1 MALHTVKALVCPTTA
16 KPILLPAEI
25 LQLIAH
31 HLQDNRQALYACL
44 LVSRAWSQ
52 AAVEYLYKAE
62 HLMTDYEFK
71 SIPTLLTP
79 VLSLEALTLEN
90 ENHSSN
96 GSRPKTSVGVAIAVP
111 NKDLVGTSS
120 AGASKN
126 ARYLRDD
133 LPSEV
138 ISQLLLRRTLDSSLL
153 HDASCSYDYLS
164 YLNKISCP
172 WFLDLIQDWGTF
184 CKDWRGHRSRP
195 DGLGLPQGP
204 TETVPSPA
212 REEHC
217 FNRLVRKVSK
227 RCLSVDEF
235 RSSTLVQPET
245 LIYAIRHFKNLTW
258 IDLKDSQDLN
268 NQVFEALAS
277 TVRSLAYIRLPGSK
291 MENVSS
297 QAVTDV
303 ILAQEKDSLC
313 QFKVTHGSNIF
324 EDDLIL
330 QAIGSRH
337 ARSMKRLTLALCD
350 LEHSGLQDHVPHC
363 TQLVSLNLEYS
374 SGVTNDVVLPIL
386 DVCRHLVKL
395 DLTET
400 ECTQL
405 TIQGLSTASDSSSPT
420 ARRFEGLTRL
430 ILNNMDAPFTT
441 NVFLPLAEACP
452 NLEELHMNS
461 ILADSFQ
468 DFSLFLAKTPKLM
481 DLDIGNVFPE
491 FTDANLSHLV
501 DALPRLRWLS
511 IANTQITNA
520 SLVYLAE
527 RAVNLCDLCIL
538 GCDQVTKTGL
548 LEFLDRIVNKTGFR
562 RLDITYCRLEEA
574 AVADIRER
582 AKLMAME
589 LGTAD
594 VVEVEGDEQFADSL
608 VQDEEGER
616 EDGQDEEE
624 EELEFDNDGNI
635 SVGTLLDLEDLLLDS
650 DEFVPSL
657 AIEVAV
663 AAAPHVETAHG
674 HVLEDLDTSDEDS
687 LILDTTQESEE
698 EELSDFSDAFSDADD
713 ADSDDEHY
721 GLVPV

>member
-1 MALHTVKALVCPTTA
+1 MK
-16 KPILLPAEI
+16 I

-31 HLQDNRQALYACL
+31 HLQDNRRALYACL

-52 AAVEYLYKAE
+52 AAVEFLYKAE
-62 HLMTDYEFK
+62 HLMTDYEFR
-71 SIPTLLTP
+71 SISTLAIP
-79 VLSLEALTLEN
+79 VLSLEGLALEDEN
-90 ENHSSN
+90 YSSN
-96 GSRPKTSVGVAIAVP
+96 GSRPKSSAAATIALS
-111 NKDLVGTSS
+111 NKDLAGTSS

-126 ARYLRDD
+126 ARYTRDD

-138 ISQLLLRRTLDSSLL
+138 VSLLLLRRTLDASLL

-172 WFLDLIQDWGTF
+172 WFMDLIQDWGTF
-184 CKDWRGHRSRP
+184 CNDWRGHCSRR
-195 DGLGLPQGP
+195 DGLDLPQGI

-227 RCLSVDEF
+227 RCLFVDEF

-245 LIYAIRHFKNLTW
+245 LVYAIRHFRNLTW
-258 IDLKDSQDLN
+258 IDLKDSQDLDN
-268 NQVFEALAS
+268 RVFEALAS
-277 TVRSLAYIRLPGSK
+277 TVRSLAYIRLPGSR

-313 QFKVTHGSNIF
+313 QFKIMQGSNIF

-337 ARSMKRLTLALCD
+337 GRSMKRLTLAICD

-386 DVCRHLVKL
+386 DSCRQLSKL

-400 ECTQL
+400 ECTQM

-420 ARRFEGLTRL
+420 ARRFEGLKRL

-441 NVFLPLAEACP
+441 NVFLPLADACP

-501 DALPRLRWLS
+501 DALPDLRWLS

-527 RAVNLCDLCIL
+527 RALNLCDLCIL
-538 GCDQVTKTGL
+538 GCDQVTKAGL
-548 LEFLDRIVNKTGFR
+548 LEFLDRMANKAGFR

-589 LGTAD
+589 LGIAD
-594 VVEVEGDEQFADSL
+594 VVDVEGDEQFADSL
-608 VQDEEGER
+608 LQDEEGER
-616 EDGQDEEE
+616 EEEE
-624 EELEFDNDGNI
+624 EEEEEQEFDDND
-635 SVGTLLDLEDLLLDS
+635 SVSFDFEDLLVFQDHMDQPLELSVAGAAEPHAELAPEVVDS
-650 DEFVPSL
+650 PEGLHS
-657 AIEVAV
+657 
-663 AAAPHVETAHG
+663 
-674 HVLEDLDTSDEDS
+674 SDADN
-687 LILDTTQESEE
+687 LILDATQESEG
-698 EELSDFSDAFSDADD
+698 EELSDFSDAFSDSDDDAGADD
-713 ADSDDEHY
+713 EC
-721 GLVPV
+721 L

>member
-1 MALHTVKALVCPTTA
+1 MALHAVHALACPTTA
-16 KPILLPAEI
+16 KPSRLPAEI

-31 HLQDNRQALYACL
+31 HLQDNRRALYACL

-71 SIPTLLTP
+71 SISTLSTP
-79 VLSLEALTLEN
+79 VLSLEGLTLED
-90 ENHSSN
+90 ENYSSN
-96 GSRPKTSVGVAIAVP
+96 GSRPKTSVVSH
-111 NKDLVGTSS
+111 KDLTG
-120 AGASKN
+120 GASKT
-126 ARYLRDD
+126 ARHPRDD

-138 ISQLLLRRTLDSSLL
+138 ISQLLLRRTLDASLL

-172 WFLDLIQDWGTF
+172 WFVDLIHDWKTF
-184 CKDWRGHRSRP
+184 CNDWKGHRSRP
-195 DGLGLPQGP
+195 DGLEPLQGP
-204 TETVPSPA
+204 TETVQSPA
-212 REEHC
+212 RVEHC

-235 RSSTLVQPET
+235 RSSNLVQPET

-258 IDLKDSQDLN
+258 IDLKDSQDLDDR
-268 NQVFEALAS
+268 VFEALAS
-277 TVRSLAYIRLPGSK
+277 TVRSLAYIRLPGDK

-297 QAVTDV
+297 QAVTNV
-303 ILAQEKDSLC
+303 ILAQEKDTLC
-313 QFKVTHGSNIF
+313 QFKIMYARNIF

-337 ARSMKRLTLALCD
+337 GRSMKRLTLAICD
-350 LEHSGLQDHVPHC
+350 LEHSGLQEHIPLC

-386 DVCRHLVKL
+386 DTCRQLTKL

-420 ARRFEGLTRL
+420 ARRFEGLKRL

-441 NVFLPLAEACP
+441 NVFLPLADACP

-461 ILADSFQ
+461 ILADSFH

-491 FTDANLSHLV
+491 FTDAHLSQLV
-501 DALPRLRWLS
+501 DALPSLRWLS

-520 SLVYLAE
+520 SLVSLAE
-527 RAVNLCDLCIL
+527 RALHLCDLCIL
-538 GCDQVTKTGL
+538 GCDQVTKSGL
-548 LEFLDRIVNKTGFR
+548 LEFLDRMANKAGFR
-562 RLDITYCRLEEA
+562 RLDITYCRLDEA
-574 AVADIRER
+574 AVADIRDR
-582 AKLMAME
+582 AKLMALE
-589 LGTAD
+589 LGIAD
-594 VVEVEGDEQFADSL
+594 GVEVEGDDQFADSL
-608 VQDEEGER
+608 LQDEEGER
-616 EDGQDEEE
+616 EEEEGDEEDDE
-624 EELEFDNDGNI
+624 QEFYDMDSDST
-635 SVGTLLDLEDLLLDS
+635 SVYLDDLLMDDVLTLDQAS
-650 DEFVPSL
+650 DGAS
-657 AIEVAV
+657 
-663 AAAPHVETAHG
+663 AAPHVEPAQA
-674 HVLEDLDTSDEDS
+674 LEDAREGFYNPDEDR
-687 LILDTTQESEE
+687 LLLDTTQETEA
-698 EELSDFSDAFSDADD
+698 EELSDFSDAFSDSEDDIGPADR
-713 ADSDDEHY
+713 
-721 GLVPV
+721 

>member
-1 MALHTVKALVCPTTA
+1 MTLHSAEALVCPTTA
-16 KPILLPAEI
+16 KPSSLPAEI

-31 HLQDNRQALYACL
+31 HLQDNRRALYACL

-52 AAVEYLYKAE
+52 AAVEFLYKAE
-62 HLMTDYEFK
+62 HLMTDYEFR
-71 SIPTLLTP
+71 SISTLAIP
-79 VLSLEALTLEN
+79 VLSLEGLALED

-96 GSRPKTSVGVAIAVP
+96 GSRPKTSAAATTALS
-111 NKDLVGTSS
+111 NKDLAGTST

-126 ARYLRDD
+126 ARYTRDD

-138 ISQLLLRRTLDSSLL
+138 VSLLLLRRTLDASLL

-172 WFLDLIQDWGTF
+172 WFMDLIQDWGTF
-184 CKDWRGHRSRP
+184 CNDWRGHCSRR
-195 DGLGLPQGP
+195 DGLDLPQGII
-204 TETVPSPA
+204 ETVPSPA

-227 RCLSVDEF
+227 RCLFVDEF

-245 LIYAIRHFKNLTW
+245 LVYAIRHFRNLTW
-258 IDLKDSQDLN
+258 IDLKDSQDLDDR
-268 NQVFEALAS
+268 VFEALAS
-277 TVRSLAYIRLPGSK
+277 TVRSLAYIRLPGSR

-313 QFKVTHGSNIF
+313 QFKIMHGSNIF

-337 ARSMKRLTLALCD
+337 GRSMKRLTLAICD

-374 SGVTNDVVLPIL
+374 SGVTNDVILPIL
-386 DVCRHLVKL
+386 DSCRQLSKL

-400 ECTQL
+400 ECTQM

-420 ARRFEGLTRL
+420 ARRFEGLKRL

-441 NVFLPLAEACP
+441 NVFLPLADACP

-491 FTDANLSHLV
+491 FTDANLSQLV
-501 DALPRLRWLS
+501 DALPDLRWLS

-527 RAVNLCDLCIL
+527 RALNLCDLCIL
-538 GCDQVTKTGL
+538 GCDQVTKAGL
-548 LEFLDRIVNKTGFR
+548 LEFLDRIANKAGFR

-589 LGTAD
+589 LGIAD
-594 VVEVEGDEQFADSL
+594 VVDVEGDEQFADSL
-608 VQDEEGER
+608 LQDEEGER
-616 EDGQDEEE
+616 EEEE
-624 EELEFDNDGNI
+624 EEEEEEDQEFDDND
-635 SVGTLLDLEDLLLDS
+635 SVSFDFEDLPI
-650 DEFVPSL
+650 F
-657 AIEVAV
+657 
-663 AAAPHVETAHG
+663 
-674 HVLEDLDTSDEDS
+674 EDHTSDQPLELSAAGAATPHAEFAPELVDS
-687 LILDTTQESEE
+687 PEGVHSSDADNLNLDATQESER
-698 EELSDFSDAFSDADD
+698 EELSDFSDAFSDSDDD
-713 ADSDDEHY
+713 AGTDDER
-721 GLVPV
+721 L

>member
-1 MALHTVKALVCPTTA
+1 MTLHSAEVLVCPTTA
-16 KPILLPAEI
+16 KPSSLPAEI

-31 HLQDNRQALYACL
+31 HLQDNRRALYACL

-52 AAVEYLYKAE
+52 AAVEFLYKAE
-62 HLMTDYEFK
+62 HLMTDYEFR
-71 SIPTLLTP
+71 SISTLAIP
-79 VLSLEALTLEN
+79 VLSLEGLALEDEN
-90 ENHSSN
+90 YSSN
-96 GSRPKTSVGVAIAVP
+96 GSRPKSSAAATIALS
-111 NKDLVGTSS
+111 NKDLAGTSS

-126 ARYLRDD
+126 ARYTRDD
-133 LPSEV
+133 LPSELV
-138 ISQLLLRRTLDSSLL
+138 SLLLLRRTLDASLL

-172 WFLDLIQDWGTF
+172 WFMDLIQDWGTF
-184 CKDWRGHRSRP
+184 CNDWRGHCSRR
-195 DGLGLPQGP
+195 DGLDLPQGI

-227 RCLSVDEF
+227 RCLFVDEF
-235 RSSTLVQPET
+235 RSSTMVQPET
-245 LIYAIRHFKNLTW
+245 LVYAIRHFRNLTW
-258 IDLKDSQDLN
+258 IDLKDSQDLDN
-268 NQVFEALAS
+268 RVFEALAS
-277 TVRSLAYIRLPGSK
+277 TVRSLAYIRLPGSR

-313 QFKVTHGSNIF
+313 QFKIMQGSNIF

-337 ARSMKRLTLALCD
+337 GRSMKRLTLAICD

-386 DVCRHLVKL
+386 DSCRQLSKL

-400 ECTQL
+400 ECTQM

-420 ARRFEGLTRL
+420 ARRFEGLKRL

-441 NVFLPLAEACP
+441 NVFLPLADACP

-491 FTDANLSHLV
+491 FTDTNLSHLV
-501 DALPRLRWLS
+501 DALPDLRWLS

-527 RAVNLCDLCIL
+527 RALNLCDLCIL
-538 GCDQVTKTGL
+538 GCDQVTKAGL
-548 LEFLDRIVNKTGFR
+548 LEFLDRMANKAGFR

-589 LGTAD
+589 LGIAD
-594 VVEVEGDEQFADSL
+594 VVDVEGDEQFADSL
-608 VQDEEGER
+608 LQDEEGER
-616 EDGQDEEE
+616 EEEE
-624 EELEFDNDGNI
+624 EEEEEQEFDDND
-635 SVGTLLDLEDLLLDS
+635 SVSFDFEDLLVFQDHMDQPLELSVAGAAEPHAELAPEVVDS
-650 DEFVPSL
+650 PEGLHS
-657 AIEVAV
+657 
-663 AAAPHVETAHG
+663 
-674 HVLEDLDTSDEDS
+674 SDADN
-687 LILDTTQESEE
+687 LILDATQESEG
-698 EELSDFSDAFSDADD
+698 EELSDFSDAFSDSDDDGGADD
-713 ADSDDEHY
+713 EC
-721 GLVPV
+721 L

>member
-1 MALHTVKALVCPTTA
+1 MALHSAQALVCPTTA
-16 KPILLPAEI
+16 KPTLLPAEI

-31 HLQDNRQALYACL
+31 HLQDNRRALYACL

-71 SIPTLLTP
+71 SISTLSTP
-79 VLSLEALTLEN
+79 VLSLEGLTLED

-96 GSRPKTSVGVAIAVP
+96 GSRPKTSVVS
-111 NKDLVGTSS
+111 NRDLAAGSS
-120 AGASKN
+120 KT
-126 ARYLRDD
+126 ARYTRDD

-138 ISQLLLRRTLDSSLL
+138 ISQLLLRRTLDASLL

-172 WFLDLIQDWGTF
+172 WFVDLIHDWEIF
-184 CKDWRGHRSRP
+184 CNDWRGHRSRP
-195 DGLGLPQGP
+195 DGLEAPQGP

-258 IDLKDSQDLN
+258 IDLKDSQDLDDR
-268 NQVFEALAS
+268 VFTALAS
-277 TVRSLAYIRLPGSK
+277 TVRSLAYIRLPGNK

-313 QFKVTHGSNIF
+313 HFKVMYATNIF
-324 EDDLIL
+324 QDDLIL

-337 ARSMKRLTLALCD
+337 GRSMKRLTLAICD
-350 LEHSGLQDHVPHC
+350 LEQSGLRDHLPHC

-374 SGVTNDVVLPIL
+374 SGVTNDMVLPIL
-386 DVCRHLVKL
+386 DACRQLVKL

-420 ARRFEGLTRL
+420 ARRFESLKRL
-430 ILNNMDAPFTT
+430 ILNNMDAPFTA
-441 NVFLPLAEACP
+441 NVFLPLADACP

-461 ILADSFQ
+461 ILADSFD

-491 FTDANLSHLV
+491 FTDAHLSLLV
-501 DALPRLRWLS
+501 DALPHLRWLS

-520 SLVYLAE
+520 SLVSLAE
-527 RAVNLCDLCIL
+527 RALHLCDLCIL
-538 GCDQVTKTGL
+538 GCDQVTQSGL
-548 LEFLDRIVNKTGFR
+548 LAFLDRMANKAGFR

-582 AKLMAME
+582 AKLMALE
-589 LGTAD
+589 LGIAD
-594 VVEVEGDEQFADSL
+594 GVEIEGDEQFADSL
-608 VQDEEGER
+608 LQDEEGER
-616 EDGQDEEE
+616 EEEE
-624 EELEFDNDGNI
+624 NEGDGEFDDI
-635 SVGTLLDLEDLLLDS
+635 ESDSTSIDLEDLFTD
-650 DEFVPSL
+650 DDDTWEHDGPS
-657 AIEVAV
+657 
-663 AAAPHVETAHG
+663 AAPHVETAQAL
-674 HVLEDLDTSDEDS
+674 LEGWDNSDENRLMLDTA
-687 LILDTTQESEE
+687 QESEA
-698 EELSDFSDAFSDADD
+698 EELSDFSDAFSD
-713 ADSDDEHY
+713 SEDEAEKKSFRDMVAV
-721 GLVPV
+721 GS

>member
-1 MALHTVKALVCPTTA
+1 MALHSVHALACPTTA
-16 KPILLPAEI
+16 KPSSLPAEI

-31 HLQDNRQALYACL
+31 HLQDNRRALYACL

-62 HLMTDYEFK
+62 HLMIDYEFK
-71 SIPTLLTP
+71 SLSTLSPPL
-79 VLSLEALTLEN
+79 LSLEGLTLED

-96 GSRPKTSVGVAIAVP
+96 GSRTKTSTGAVTAVSS
-111 NKDLVGTSS
+111 KDLVGTSS

-126 ARYLRDD
+126 ARYTRDD

-138 ISQLLLRRTLDSSLL
+138 VSQLLLRRTLDSSLL

-172 WFLDLIQDWGTF
+172 WFVDLIQDWGSF
-184 CKDWRGHRSRP
+184 CNDWRGHRSRL
-195 DGLGLPQGP
+195 DGRDLPQGP

-245 LIYAIRHFKNLTW
+245 LIYALRHFKNLTW
-258 IDLKDSQDLN
+258 LDLKGSQDLDDR
-268 NQVFEALAS
+268 VFEALAS

-313 QFKVTHGSNIF
+313 QFKVMHGTNIF

-330 QAIGSRH
+330 RAIGSRH
-337 ARSMKRLTLALCD
+337 SGSMKRLTLAICD
-350 LEHSGLQDHVPHC
+350 LEHSGLQDHVPQC

-374 SGVTNDVVLPIL
+374 SGVTNEEVLPIL
-386 DVCRHLVKL
+386 DACRQLAKL
-395 DLTET
+395 DLTQT
-400 ECTQL
+400 ECTHL
-405 TIQGLSTASDSSSPT
+405 TIQGLSTASDSSTPT
-420 ARRFEGLTRL
+420 VRRFEGLKRL

-441 NVFLPLAEACP
+441 NVFLPLADACP

-527 RAVNLCDLCIL
+527 RALNLCDLCIL

-548 LEFLDRIVNKTGFR
+548 LEFLDRMANKAGFR

-582 AKLMAME
+582 AKLMAMDF
-589 LGTAD
+589 GIAD
-594 VVEVEGDEQFADSL
+594 MVEVEGDEQFADSL
-608 VQDEEGER
+608 VQDEDGER
-616 EDGQDEEE
+616 EDEDEDEEQE
-624 EELEFDNDGNI
+624 IDDDDNNNSDNDDND
-635 SVGTLLDLEDLLLDS
+635 SVGTSIDLEDLLL
-650 DEFVPSL
+650 
-657 AIEVAV
+657 AIEDLPADQALEMAAAAIG
-663 AAAPHVETAHG
+663 AAAPHVETAHEFVDAPEG
-674 HVLEDLDTSDEDS
+674 LDLSEDEDT
-687 LILDTTQESEE
+687 LPESEV
-698 EELSDFSDAFSDADD
+698 EELSDFSDTFSDSDDD
-713 ADSDDEHY
+713 ADTD
-721 GLVPV
+721 